1 MIQSAIDFKIFVY
14 LIEKMHRS
22 SVSKVVLRKVNLKTS
37 GTFRC
42 EVTTRSDARNTKRFD
57 SETREERLVVVGK
70 FAYFYNYN

>member
-1 MIQSAIDFKIFVY
+1 MVQSAIIIKIFVY
-14 LIEKMHRS
+14 FIEKMHRS

-70 FAYFYNYN
+70 FTYLYNNN

>member
-1 MIQSAIDFKIFVY
+1 MIQSAINIKIFVSF
-14 LIEKMHRS
+14 IEKMHRS

-70 FAYFYNYN
+70 FAYIYNYN

>member
-1 MIQSAIDFKIFVY
+1 MVQSAINIKIFVY
-14 LIEKMHRS
+14 FIEKMHRS

-70 FAYFYNYN
+70 FAYIYNYN

>member
-1 MIQSAIDFKIFVY
+1 MVQSAINIKIFVY
-14 LIEKMHRS
+14 FIEKMHRS

-70 FAYFYNYN
+70 FTYFYNNN